1 MTEATWGPAAEV
13 PEINWRMSAAL
24 ENVPR
29 SGSDLAEVTSLESA
43 VREWLALD
51 LEHQTAATLTPEK
64 PVQLNEGEAIASFAG
79 DAIRSLADRL
89 PLAS

>member
-1 MTEATWGPAAEV
+1 MTEATWGSAGEA

-29 SGSDLAEVTSLESA
+29 SGSDLAEVTSLGSA

-51 LEHQTAATLTPEK
+51 PEHQTAAILTPEK
-64 PVQLNEGEAIASFAG
+64 PVKLNEGEAIASFAG

-89 PLAS
+89 PLSS